1 MSKDKEQYDVVKGHL
16 TQLNGRDARV
26 SWLNAS
32 QTAMLGDKAGAVE
45 FRTTPN
51 PFTREPETHLYH
63 CGRTLNGAYAKAA
76 RIEVKGDNGR
86 YELVWDAR
94 S

>member
-1 MSKDKEQYDVVKGHL
+1 MTEKEQYDVVKGHL

-32 QTAMLGDKAGAVE
+32 QTALLGNAVGAVE
-45 FRTTPN
+45 FRTTRN
-51 PFTREPETHLYH
+51 PFTREPETDLYH
-63 CGRTLNGAYAKAA
+63 CGRILSGAYAKAV